1 MQLGARAADYLV
13 ILFYLLFMVGIG
25 FYFSRFMKGGKDF
38 FVGGNMIPWWVSGVS
53 LYMTMFSAWTFTG
66 AASFTY
72 QTGWFGLFYFATWPI
87 AFFIGFQLSARRW
100 RRTRITSPV
109 EYLQTRF
116 NRPTH
121 LFLSVMMALG
131 MLYWPAHHLAS
142 LAKICA
148 PALFPNSMIAVDAM
162 IIITGIV
169 ILVYTYAGGLWAVC
183 ITDVVQFLILFVVCL
198 VLLPVIFLSGDIAS
212 PAELMSR
219 IPPLQFRHVLPD
231 RTVYDQWYLLGLIAA
246 NIFGYSVGEK
256 AQRYYS
262 VRDEAAAMRVGWLTF
277 GLFLT
282 GPLLFGLPPLIGKY
296 LWPQADMLQQIFGVT
311 KPDETI
317 FIAVVMRY
325 LPAGVVGI
333 FLSAMMAAS
342 MSSMSGIWNTVSSI
356 VSVDIYKNLVKPQ
369 ATEKET
375 LRVGRITVF
384 VFAIIAMAIALI
396 IIHSRYGIFSV
407 TNIFFGL
414 TSVPIAI
421 PLVMGILNRQIS
433 RWSAMA
439 SILAGTLVASGAR
452 FILHFTLGIQFLV
465 TVSFTLLFIFI
476 LTPLGKLYRHRRW
489 ASLIAC
495 MMLGIIIW
503 SSSIIFS
510 MNPNLSFAN
519 LGSIFGGDGRRL
531 LASVH
536 FWNMILAFACSM
548 VAYGFAA
555 LAAREMTTP
564 HAATME
570 FFAKM
575 DTPIDVEKEVIAVGA
590 RETNI
595 FPLVGGITMVFSGIS
610 LLMLIFPD
618 GRKKMAI
625 NFAISGLL
633 FAIGLLMMLSKK
645 INKQT

>member
-1 MQLGARAADYLV
+1 MQLGAQAEDYLV
-13 ILFYLLFMVGIG
+13 IGFYLLFMVGIG

-72 QTGWFGLFYFATWPI
+72 HTGWFGLLYFGTWPV
-87 AFFIGFQLSARRW
+87 AFFFGFQMSARRW

-109 EYLQTRF
+109 EYLHVRF

-148 PALFPNSMIAVDAM
+148 PALFPNSMVAVDAM
-162 IIITGIV
+162 IIVTGIV
-169 ILVYTYAGGLWAVC
+169 ILIYTYAGGLWAVC
-183 ITDVVQFLILFVVCL
+183 VTDVVQFLILFVVCL

-212 PAELMSR
+212 PAEFVAR
-219 IPPLQFRHVLPD
+219 IPALQLRHVLPD
-231 RTVYDQWYLLGLIAA
+231 KTVYDQWYLLGLIAA

-296 LWPQADMLQQIFGVT
+296 LWPQVEMLQQIFGVT

-317 FIAVVMRY
+317 FIAVVMHY

-356 VSVDIYKNLVKPQ
+356 VSVDIYKNLFKPH

-384 VFAIIAMAIALI
+384 VFAMIAMAIALI

-421 PLVMGILNRQIS
+421 PLVLGILNRRIS

-439 SILAGTLVASGAR
+439 SILAGTFVASGAR
-452 FILHFTLGIQFLV
+452 FILHFTLGFQFLV
-465 TVSFTLLFIFI
+465 TVGFTLLFIFI
-476 LTPLGKLYRHRRW
+476 LTPLGKLYRHHRL
-489 ASLIAC
+489 ATLMTCIL
-495 MMLGIIIW
+495 LGIFIW
-503 SSSIIFS
+503 SGSIIFS
-510 MNPNLSFAN
+510 MNPQLSFTS
-519 LGSIFGGDGRRL
+519 LRSIGVGIGVNL
-531 LASVH
+531 LASAH
-536 FWNMILAFACSM
+536 FWNLVLALACSM
-548 VAYGFAA
+548 LAYGFAS

-564 HAATME
+564 HSAPTE

-575 DTPIDVEKEVIAVGA
+575 DKPIDVEKEVIAAGA
-590 RETNI
+590 KETNI
-595 FPLVGGITMVFSGIS
+595 FPLVGGITMIFSAIS

-618 GRKKMAI
+618 ARKKVAV
-625 NFAISGLL
+625 NLAISGIL
-633 FAIGLLMMLSKK
+633 FVIGLLMMLSKK
-645 INKQT
+645 MNRQ